1 MPGFLL
7 DAGATIQCLHAGQ
20 AQAVKSNPRV
30 KTGGQPVLTLSSVC
44 SISGCTLPPPPTGI
58 GPCLTAQWITAA
70 LRVKA
75 GGEPVLL
82 QDSQAMCV
90 PTATGLL
97 VVSQQLQVRG
107 Q

>member
-7 DAGATIQCLHAGQ
+7 DAGAVVQCLHAGQ
-20 AQAVKSNPRV
+20 AKALVVNPRL
-30 KTGGQPVLTLSSVC
+30 KAGGLPLVTQSSTYQVA
-44 SISGCTLPPPPTGI
+44 GCPFPPNAG
-58 GPCLTAQWITAA
+58 GPCVTAQWLTAA

-82 QDSQAMCV
+82 QDSQALCT
-90 PTATGLL
+90 PTGTGLL
-97 VVSQQLQVRG
+97 VVSQQLRVRG